1 MLGRSTTAVQSAL
14 NRKVGGSNPPVPAK
28 PHGASVYWL
37 WTLPSQGSEG
47 GFDSHKPYHF
57 LFLCGVTVY
66 RSGPLPFKQ
75 LMVGSTPTDATKT
88 LWMPSLLCVSPCLSY
103 QRRGL
108 LSKTSGT

>member
-28 PHGASVYWL
+28 SHGASVYWL

-75 LMVGSTPTDATKT
+75 LMVGSTPTDATKHYGC
-88 LWMPSLLCVSPCLSY
+88 LRCCVFRRACHINGVDCY
-103 QRRGL
+103 Q
-108 LSKTSGT
+108 